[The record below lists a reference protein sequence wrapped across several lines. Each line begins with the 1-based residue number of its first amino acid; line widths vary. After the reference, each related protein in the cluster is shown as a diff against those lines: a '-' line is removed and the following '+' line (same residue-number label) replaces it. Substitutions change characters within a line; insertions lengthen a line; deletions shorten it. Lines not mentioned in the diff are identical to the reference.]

1 MPDREHHPQ
10 GLIKRIFGNLG
21 WLLGGKAA
29 AGVISLVY
37 MIIAARALGPHD
49 YGVLVLIHAYILSVD
64 GLVNFP
70 AWQTVV
76 RYGYRPL
83 REGRFADVVALMRF
97 TGSVELVIGLFAAA
111 AAALLSGFIGH
122 KLSWPPEAYAF
133 AIPYSLAALAN
144 TRSTPAGYLQL
155 VRRFDLLGWHNSVS
169 PAVRLIGAALEK
181 GRKIDATLTQYLKSI
196 ISVLLTLVLV
206 LAILDIFGIK
216 TTSFAAL
223 LAGAGLAIG
232 AAWSGMLGNF
242 AAGLFL
248 QVLRPY
254 KVGDFINAG
263 GTLGTVKELGLFAT
277 TVLTPDNVLT
287 VVGNNKVFADNVQN
301 FSAEPYRRVDCVA
314 KVANSVDVQDAIAR
328 LRPAIAAIAN
338 VKDTPAPDIE
348 ILQFTPEGPLL
359 CVRPYTHTD
368 HYWQV
373 YFDTH
378 KAIVATFG
386 AAGYPVPETPV
397 VHRTV

>member
-1 MPDREHHPQ
+1 MNTDVILNFLTTQ
-10 GLIKRIFGNLG
+10 GADFALKIVGAIAAWIIGRWLIGLATRLM
-21 WLLGGKAA
+21 GKA
-29 AGVISLVY
+29 LE
-37 MIIAARALGPHD
+37 RA
-49 YGVLVLIHAYILSVD
+49 
-64 GLVNFP
+64 N
-70 AWQTVV
+70 
-76 RYGYRPL
+76 
-83 REGRFADVVALMRF
+83 
-97 TGSVELVIGLFAAA
+97 
-111 AAALLSGFIGH
+111 
-122 KLSWPPEAYAF
+122 KL
-133 AIPYSLAALAN
+133 
-144 TRSTPAGYLQL
+144 
-155 VRRFDLLGWHNSVS
+155 
-169 PAVRLIGAALEK
+169 
-181 GRKIDATLTQYLKSI
+181 DATLITYLKSI
-196 ISVLLTLVLV
+196 VSVGLTV
-206 LAILDIFGIK
+206 ILILSILGIFGVQ

-287 VVGNNKVFADNVQN
+287 VVGNNKVFGDNIQN
-301 FSAEPYRRVDCVA
+301 FSAEPFRRVDCVA
-314 KVANSVDVQDAIAR
+314 KVANSVDVQDAMAR
-328 LRPAIAAIAN
+328 LRPAIAAIPN
-338 VKDTPAPDIE
+338 VRTDPAPDIE
-348 ILQFTPEGPLL
+348 ILEFTPEGPKL

-378 KAIVATFG
+378 KAIVNTFG

-397 VHRTV
+397 AHRTVS

>member
-1 MPDREHHPQ
+1 MNTDVIVNFLTTQ
-10 GLIKRIFGNLG
+10 GADFALKILGAIAAWIIGRWLIGLATRLM
-21 WLLGGKAA
+21 GKA
-29 AGVISLVY
+29 LE
-37 MIIAARALGPHD
+37 RA
-49 YGVLVLIHAYILSVD
+49 
-64 GLVNFP
+64 N
-70 AWQTVV
+70 
-76 RYGYRPL
+76 
-83 REGRFADVVALMRF
+83 
-97 TGSVELVIGLFAAA
+97 
-111 AAALLSGFIGH
+111 
-122 KLSWPPEAYAF
+122 KL
-133 AIPYSLAALAN
+133 
-144 TRSTPAGYLQL
+144 
-155 VRRFDLLGWHNSVS
+155 
-169 PAVRLIGAALEK
+169 
-181 GRKIDATLTQYLKSI
+181 DATLITYLKSI
-196 ISVLLTLVLV
+196 VSVGLTVVL
-206 LAILDIFGIK
+206 ILSILGIFGVQ

-287 VVGNNKVFADNVQN
+287 VVGNNKVFADNIQN
-301 FSAEPYRRVDCVA
+301 FSAEPFRRVDCVA

-328 LRPAIAAIAN
+328 LRPAIAAIPN
-338 VKDTPAPDIE
+338 VRTEPAPDIE
-348 ILQFTPEGPLL
+348 ILEFTPEGPKL

-378 KAIVATFG
+378 KAVVNTFG

-397 VHRTV
+397 AHRTV

>member
-1 MPDREHHPQ
+1 MNTDVIVNFLTTQ
-10 GLIKRIFGNLG
+10 GADFALKILGAIAAWVIGRWLIGLATRLM
-21 WLLGGKAA
+21 GKA
-29 AGVISLVY
+29 LE
-37 MIIAARALGPHD
+37 RA
-49 YGVLVLIHAYILSVD
+49 
-64 GLVNFP
+64 N
-70 AWQTVV
+70 
-76 RYGYRPL
+76 
-83 REGRFADVVALMRF
+83 
-97 TGSVELVIGLFAAA
+97 
-111 AAALLSGFIGH
+111 
-122 KLSWPPEAYAF
+122 KL
-133 AIPYSLAALAN
+133 
-144 TRSTPAGYLQL
+144 
-155 VRRFDLLGWHNSVS
+155 
-169 PAVRLIGAALEK
+169 
-181 GRKIDATLTQYLKSI
+181 DATLITYLKSI
-196 ISVLLTLVLV
+196 VSVGLTVVL
-206 LAILDIFGIK
+206 ILSILGIFGVQ

-287 VVGNNKVFADNVQN
+287 VVGNNKVFADNIQN
-301 FSAEPYRRVDCVA
+301 FSAEPFRRVDCVA

-328 LRPAIAAIAN
+328 LRPAIAAIPN
-338 VKDTPAPDIE
+338 VKTEPAPDIE
-348 ILQFTPEGPLL
+348 ILEFTPEGPKL

-378 KAIVATFG
+378 KAVVNTFG

-397 VHRTV
+397 AHRTV

>member
-1 MPDREHHPQ
+1 MNTDIIMNFLATQ
-10 GLIKRIFGNLG
+10 GADFALKILGAIAAWVIGRWLIGLATRLM
-21 WLLGGKAA
+21 GKA
-29 AGVISLVY
+29 LE
-37 MIIAARALGPHD
+37 RA
-49 YGVLVLIHAYILSVD
+49 
-64 GLVNFP
+64 N
-70 AWQTVV
+70 
-76 RYGYRPL
+76 
-83 REGRFADVVALMRF
+83 
-97 TGSVELVIGLFAAA
+97 
-111 AAALLSGFIGH
+111 
-122 KLSWPPEAYAF
+122 KL
-133 AIPYSLAALAN
+133 
-144 TRSTPAGYLQL
+144 
-155 VRRFDLLGWHNSVS
+155 
-169 PAVRLIGAALEK
+169 
-181 GRKIDATLTQYLKSI
+181 DATLITYLKSI
-196 ISVLLTLVLV
+196 VSVGLTIVLV
-206 LAILDIFGIK
+206 MAILGIFGVQ

-287 VVGNNKVFADNVQN
+287 VVGNNKVFADNIQN
-301 FSAEPYRRVDCVA
+301 FSAEPFRRVDCVA
-314 KVANSVDVQDAIAR
+314 KVANSVDVQDAMAR
-328 LRPAIAAIAN
+328 LRPAIAAIPN
-338 VKDTPAPDIE
+338 VKTEPAPDIE
-348 ILQFTPEGPLL
+348 ILEFTPEGPKL

-378 KAIVATFG
+378 KAIVNTFG

-397 VHRTV
+397 AHRTV

>member
-1 MPDREHHPQ
+1 MNMEAIWTFLSTQ
-10 GLIKRIFGNLG
+10 GADFGLKILG
-21 WLLGGKAA
+21 A
-29 AGVISLVY
+29 
-37 MIIAARALGPHD
+37 IAAWVVGRWLIAL
-49 YGVLVLIHAYILSVD
+49 
-64 GLVNFP
+64 
-70 AWQTVV
+70 
-76 RYGYRPL
+76 
-83 REGRFADVVALMRF
+83 
-97 TGSVELVIGLFAAA
+97 
-111 AAALLSGFIGH
+111 
-122 KLSWPPEAYAF
+122 
-133 AIPYSLAALAN
+133 
-144 TRSTPAGYLQL
+144 
-155 VRRFDLLGWHNSVS
+155 
-169 PAVRLIGAALEK
+169 AVRLIGAALER

-196 ISVLLTLVLV
+196 ISVLLTLILV
-206 LAILDIFGIK
+206 LAILDIFGIQ

-254 KVGDFINAG
+254 KVGDFISAG
-263 GTLGTVKELGLFAT
+263 GTLGTVRELGLFAT

-287 VVGNNKVFADNVQN
+287 VVGNNKVFSDNIQN
-301 FSAEPYRRVDCVA
+301 FSAEPFRRVDCVA
-314 KVANSVDVQDAIAR
+314 KVANSVDVQEAMAR
-328 LRPAIAAIAN
+328 LRPVISAIPN
-338 VKDTPAPDIE
+338 VKGSPAPDIE

-378 KAIVATFG
+378 KAIVTTFG

>member
-1 MPDREHHPQ
+1 MNMEVLWTFLSTQ
-10 GLIKRIFGNLG
+10 GADFGLKILG
-21 WLLGGKAA
+21 A
-29 AGVISLVY
+29 
-37 MIIAARALGPHD
+37 IAAWVVGRWLIAL
-49 YGVLVLIHAYILSVD
+49 
-64 GLVNFP
+64 
-70 AWQTVV
+70 
-76 RYGYRPL
+76 
-83 REGRFADVVALMRF
+83 
-97 TGSVELVIGLFAAA
+97 
-111 AAALLSGFIGH
+111 
-122 KLSWPPEAYAF
+122 
-133 AIPYSLAALAN
+133 
-144 TRSTPAGYLQL
+144 
-155 VRRFDLLGWHNSVS
+155 
-169 PAVRLIGAALEK
+169 AVRLIAAALEK
-181 GRKIDATLTQYLKSI
+181 GKKIDATLIQYLKSI
-196 ISVLLTLVLV
+196 ISVTLTLILV
-206 LAILDIFGIK
+206 LAILDIFGVK

-223 LAGAGLAIG
+223 LAGAGLAVG

-254 KVGDFINAG
+254 KVGDFISAG

-277 TVLTPDNVLT
+277 TILTPDNVMT
-287 VVGNNKVFADNVQN
+287 VVGNNKVFGDNIQN
-301 FSAEPYRRVDCVA
+301 FSAEPFRRVDCVA

-338 VKDTPAPDIE
+338 VKDTPSPDIE

>member
-1 MPDREHHPQ
+1 MGEGRSHRDKVFQEKGFIMNTEVIWNFLSTQ
-10 GLIKRIFGNLG
+10 GADFGLKILG
-21 WLLGGKAA
+21 A
-29 AGVISLVY
+29 
-37 MIIAARALGPHD
+37 IAA
-49 YGVLVLIHAYILSVD
+49 
-64 GLVNFP
+64 
-70 AWQTVV
+70 W
-76 RYGYRPL
+76 
-83 REGRFADVVALMRF
+83 
-97 TGSVELVIGLFAAA
+97 VIGRWLI
-111 AAALLSGFIGH
+111 AL
-122 KLSWPPEAYAF
+122 
-133 AIPYSLAALAN
+133 
-144 TRSTPAGYLQL
+144 
-155 VRRFDLLGWHNSVS
+155 
-169 PAVRLIGAALEK
+169 AVRLIGAALEK

-254 KVGDFINAG
+254 KVGDFISAG

-277 TVLTPDNVLT
+277 TILTPDNVMT
-287 VVGNNKVFADNVQN
+287 VVGNNKVFGDNIQN
-301 FSAEPYRRVDCVA
+301 FSAEPFRRVDCVA

-338 VKDTPAPDIE
+338 VKDSPAPDIE

-373 YFDTH
+373 YFDTNE
-378 KAIVATFG
+378 AIVRTCKE
-386 AAGYPVPETPV
+386 AGWPAPTPAQINKLIQLGNA
-397 VHRTV
+397 